1 MLPTWVSVPPT
12 LVATLNGQVTGTLLA
27 LQSATA
33 LLALAAVDG
42 LAVRMSANLPRAP
55 RHV

>member
-33 LLALAAVDG
+33 LLALAAVDDW
-42 LAVRMSANLPRAP
+42 R
-55 RHV
+55 